1 MNSQFIVNQM
11 AKKVYKANCDN
22 RGIYCMLATFSIP
35 SPYKVISKVVPNTE
49 IGNHGYTHTS
59 STLNNPNPLGYT
71 PRPNPRPRPST
82 DGLGGLAGVQPT
94 DNTGLQSLYVPPPVP
109 PPVLDV

>member
-35 SPYKVISKVVPNTE
+35 SPYKVISKVVHNTG
-49 IGNHGYTHTS
+49 IGNNGYTPTS
-59 STLNNPNPLGYT
+59 STLNNPNPPGYT
-71 PRPNPRPRPST
+71 PRPNPRPST
-82 DGLGGLAGVQPT
+82 GGLGQPI
-94 DNTGLQSLYVPPPVP
+94 DNAGLQSLYVPPPELP
-109 PPVLDV
+109 PELPPLLII